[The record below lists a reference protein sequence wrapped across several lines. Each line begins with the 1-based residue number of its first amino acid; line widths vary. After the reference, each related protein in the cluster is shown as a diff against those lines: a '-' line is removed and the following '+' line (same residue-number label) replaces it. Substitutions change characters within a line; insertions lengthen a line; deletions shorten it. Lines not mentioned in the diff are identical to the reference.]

1 MLQAGGGRG
10 EGNGI
15 DFSGTSRATRR
26 HSSSCSKIQAAR
38 RSKTQNS
45 FAPNKSTRP
54 DVRSPRFPSLHRCCT
69 VICQPRTAAHQ
80 SKLEESRETAL
91 HHTAVAPPISSKER
105 GLLDPKQRQK
115 KPDTTTAITAGKL
128 PSSLSPKI
136 VPATPRP
143 PPGLP
148 QRCKN
153 RTQPCIPVSWHH
165 TGPPNH
171 PPPPARLATTR
182 PRLKRPTRHTTADRG
197 NETGR
202 ATIS

>member
-1 MLQAGGGRG
+1 MELIFLGPRVPLDG
-10 EGNGI
+10 
-15 DFSGTSRATRR
+15 
-26 HSSSCSKIQAAR
+26 IQAAAA
-38 RSKTQNS
+38 RSKQLDAQNS

-91 HHTAVAPPISSKER
+91 HHTLPSLHRSLQKNVASSTQSK
-105 GLLDPKQRQK
+105 GKK
-115 KPDTTTAITAGKL
+115 KPDTTTAITAGNL

-136 VPATPRP
+136 VPATL

-171 PPPPARLATTR
+171 PPPPARQPASQPLVHA
-182 PRLKRPTRHTTADRG
+182 
-197 NETGR
+197 
-202 ATIS
+202 